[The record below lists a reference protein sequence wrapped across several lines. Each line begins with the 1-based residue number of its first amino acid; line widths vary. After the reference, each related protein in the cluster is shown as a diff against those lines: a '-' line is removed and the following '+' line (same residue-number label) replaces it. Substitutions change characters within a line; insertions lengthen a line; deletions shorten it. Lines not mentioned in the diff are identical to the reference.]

1 MKLHHHTAISLAGSG
16 AVYLLSR
23 SFSAA
28 LAFFLAG
35 IFIDLDHFL
44 EYFYFFGFRGFSV
57 RRFFRAADQHV
68 YRKFF
73 LFLHSY
79 ELALVFWVLSLAV
92 IRKPWAWGFALG
104 FTLHI
109 VADHIY
115 NPCVPASY
123 LFCFRLRHRFE
134 GERIF
139 PEEVQERYRSRRSFL
154 ARKIPARGDR
164 DVGTG

>member
-1 MKLHHHTAISLAGSG
+1 MKLHHHTALSLAGSG
-16 AVYLLSR
+16 VVYYFSR

-44 EYFYFFGFRGFSV
+44 EYFYFFGFRDFSV
-57 RRFFRAADQHV
+57 RRFFRAADEHV
-68 YRKFF
+68 YQKFF

-79 ELALVFWVLSLAV
+79 ELALLFWVLSLAV
-92 IRKPWAWGFALG
+92 IREPWAWGFSLG

-123 LFCFRLRHRFE
+123 FFSFRLRHRFE

-139 PEEVQERYRSRRSFL
+139 PEEVQERCRARRSFW
-154 ARKIPARGDR
+154 ARRIPVRGDR
-164 DVGTG
+164 DGGTG